1 MLEKNLYLF
10 IVYNWNL
17 NMCEDFESIILSVVV
32 EHIARVSVEK
42 MYALSTKYM
51 HMLELCCH

>member
-42 MYALSTKYM
+42 IYALMTIR
-51 HMLELCCH
+51 MLELRSH